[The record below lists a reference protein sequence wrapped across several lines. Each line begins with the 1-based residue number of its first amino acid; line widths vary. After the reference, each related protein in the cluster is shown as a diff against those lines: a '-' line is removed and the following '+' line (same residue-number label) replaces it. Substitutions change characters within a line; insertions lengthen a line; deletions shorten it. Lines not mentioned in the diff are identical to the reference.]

1 MIAARA
7 SAAALA
13 LSLCAMAASAAP
25 LRFSI
30 PEGNLANEFLRD
42 GAVAAHLV
50 LRSGS
55 APRLVFAF
63 PAGNS
68 GAALWFGTTRGP
80 VAWAG
85 HPELRPVESR
95 LPDGGVLR
103 GVQATVT
110 AMGGPVTL
118 RQSLLGSI
126 RVIRDFEHS
135 GAIPPGIGA
144 EPDVSGRT
152 LTWRR
157 RRLDGAAGYSLS
169 MEVLAGRLSGG
180 GAAPVAVEPGH
191 DGRIEMRVTALTGD
205 PPLTPLAADRLL
217 NDAAADDT
225 RLRQVLAFLSYEDKL
240 LAGSWRFDTYF
251 GRDTLMSV
259 RLLSPVLRPE
269 VSEAALESVLW
280 RLSPD
285 GEVAHEEDIGEYA
298 VLRRRQ
304 AGLPGGDA
312 PLFDYRMID
321 DDFLLSIVTA
331 HYLLDTGPGRARA
344 RAFLARGGIGGES
357 NGAVLARNLRFVVKT
372 AAPFARGP
380 GWRNLVSLKPGTRAG
395 DWRDSEEGLGHGRYP
410 YDVNGVFVPAAL
422 GAIDRLLASGLL
434 DSHADPDAAGELGQA
449 AGMAAVWRREAPRL
463 FDVELQA
470 ATAREAV
477 RGYAARNGI
486 DASPALS
493 RMDGEAIRYR
503 GVALGGDGKPIPV
516 LNSDEA
522 FALLFL
528 DLSPAEAGRI
538 ARTLSRPFPAGLLTG
553 IGLLVANPAYAPAA
567 LQPAFG
573 RDRYHGTVVWSW
585 QQALYRAGIERQL
598 ARDDLPE
605 SIRDELR
612 QSLDSLRKAMATSKS
627 MRGSELWS
635 WTQVDGAYA
644 VVPFGQGEGHET
656 ESNAAQLWSTV
667 HLAWPVSGAAAGSPP
682 APAGG

>member
-1 MIAARA
+1 MIPARA
-7 SAAALA
+7 SIAALA
-13 LSLCAMAASAAP
+13 LSLCALAASATP

-30 PEGNLANEFLRD
+30 PEGTLANEFLRD

-55 APRLVFAF
+55 EPRLVFAF

-68 GAALWFGTTRGP
+68 GAALWFDTMRGA
-80 VAWAG
+80 VAWTD
-85 HPELRPVESR
+85 HPELRPVETR
-95 LPDGGVLR
+95 LPDGSVLR
-103 GVQATVT
+103 GVQAKVT
-110 AMGGPVTL
+110 AIGGAVSL
-118 RQSLLGSI
+118 RQALLGSI

-135 GAIPPGIGA
+135 GAIPPGIETA
-144 EPDVSGRT
+144 PEMSGRT

-169 MEVLAGRLSGG
+169 VQVLEGRLSGG
-180 GAAPVAVEPGH
+180 GATPIVVEPGL
-191 DGRIEMRVTALTGD
+191 DGRIGMQVTALTGD
-205 PPLTPLAADRLL
+205 PPLTPLAVDGLL
-217 NDAAADDT
+217 NGAAADDT

-269 VSEAALESVLW
+269 VTEAALESVLR
-280 RLSPD
+280 RLSLI

-321 DDFLLSIVTA
+321 DDYLLSIVTA
-331 HYLLDTGPGRARA
+331 HYLLDTGPGRVRA
-344 RAFLARGGIGGES
+344 RAFLARGAIGGET
-357 NGAVLARNLRFVVKT
+357 NGAMLARNLRFVVKT
-372 AAPFARGP
+372 ATPFARAP
-380 GWRNLVSLKPGTRAG
+380 EWRNLVSLKSGTQAG
-395 DWRDSEEGLGHGRYP
+395 NWRDSEEGLGHGRYP

-422 GAIDRLLASGLL
+422 GAVDRLLGSGLL
-434 DSHADPDAAGELGQA
+434 DPYTNPDAIEELRQA
-449 AGMAAVWRREAPRL
+449 AGMAAVWQRDAPHF
-463 FDVELQA
+463 FDVELPA

-477 RGYAARNGI
+477 RGYAVRNGV
-486 DASPALS
+486 DASPAIS
-493 RMDGEAIRYR
+493 HMDGRAIRFR
-503 GVALGGDGKPIPV
+503 GLALGDDGNPVPV

-528 DLSPAEAGRI
+528 DLSPDEAGRI
-538 ARTLSRPFPAGLLTG
+538 ARTLSRPFPAGLLTEV
-553 IGLLVANPAYAPAA
+553 GLLVANPAYAPAA

-605 SIRDELR
+605 SVRDELI
-612 QSLDSLRKAMATSKS
+612 QSLDSLRKAMASSNS

-635 WTQVDGAYA
+635 WTQVDGTYA

-667 HLAWPVSGAAAGSPP
+667 HLAWPDG
-682 APAGG
+682 